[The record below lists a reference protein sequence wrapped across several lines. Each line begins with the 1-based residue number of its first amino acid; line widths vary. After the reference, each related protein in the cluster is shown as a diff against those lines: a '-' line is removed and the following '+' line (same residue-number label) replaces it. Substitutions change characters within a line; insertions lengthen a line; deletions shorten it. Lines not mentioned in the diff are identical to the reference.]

1 MDALTAWALAENA
14 ATLSPDHP
22 VNRAL
27 AEGRAGVVPQLL
39 CTDARRRVA
48 TIVCVPLRARLDL
61 PFGWHAIEDAAHLAL
76 FEPSRQVQI
85 QVGLIERAGRATA
98 AVLDALELELCGQRP
113 APDVLRLHHG
123 GWHALALRE
132 WLDGRIPLEQYHL
145 LTPGPDAARL
155 THARVIATPQRGA
168 EAVGLAE
175 ALLAGIVYGEPS
187 ERAGATTNETNPGWC

>member
-1 MDALTAWALAENA
+1 MDALAGWALAADA

-27 AEGRAGVVPQLL
+27 AEAGGGSVPRLL
-39 CTDARRRVA
+39 HTDPRRRVA
-48 TIVCVPLRARLDL
+48 TIACAPLRARLEL
-61 PFGWHAIEDAAHLAL
+61 PFGWHAIEDEDHLAL

-85 QVGLIERAGRATA
+85 QIGLIERAGRNAA

-123 GWHALALRE
+123 GWHALARRE
-132 WLDGRIPLEQYHL
+132 PLDGRIPLEQYHL
-145 LTPGPDAARL
+145 LTPGPDGATL
-155 THARVIATPQRGA
+155 THTRALATPQRGA

-175 ALLAGIVYGEPS
+175 MLLAGLRFHAAQE
-187 ERAGATTNETNPGWC
+187 AACGATNETRPGWR